1 MKWIWVMSLVALSG
15 VIAACSNDTTAG
27 STFET
32 ENSIAKILLKNADGT
47 PAAKKS
53 VAIRDENALISIEK
67 NSNSYSVWD
76 SISSV
81 YETDE
86 NGIAWVRQI
95 ASGNYIVEALEYSNQ
110 NVFVAV
116 SRFSIPKTP
125 LDSSVSVTL
134 FLDLAT
140 TLSGEIQSDKSPIV
154 LQIRG
159 TSFWT
164 VADSLGHFTFD
175 VVPQGKFDIVML
187 CQGEILSEQEV
198 EIQEENEKV
207 FFKDSTMK
215 EIPMDTIPQDTTV
228 IDTIPQDTTPEVKAY
243 VLDDF
248 EDSTLLWYRSTSK
261 YATAKLERDSAGLGR
276 KGFVAHFSST
286 NDSVGNWALM
296 GRYIGETDMSHVD
309 SVTFWARGEVNGKIS
324 FAFDVLADS
333 TATYDSGKSWQHF
346 ELDSVWTH
354 YTVTPEILLPADSIG
369 GNIGWDAVKTHVT
382 NISFFGGAGGEF
394 WLDDVVFYT
403 SEKVEK

>member
-1 MKWIWVMSLVALSG
+1 MKWIWEMSLVALSG

-164 VADSLGHFTFD
+164 VADSLGQLTID

-215 EIPMDTIPQDTTV
+215 EIPMDT
-228 IDTIPQDTTPEVKAY
+228 TPEVKAY

-248 EDSTLLWYRSTSK
+248 EDSTLLW
-261 YATAKLERDSAGLGR
+261 
-276 KGFVAHFSST
+276 
-286 NDSVGNWALM
+286 
-296 GRYIGETDMSHVD
+296 
-309 SVTFWARGEVNGKIS
+309 
-324 FAFDVLADS
+324 
-333 TATYDSGKSWQHF
+333 
-346 ELDSVWTH
+346 
-354 YTVTPEILLPADSIG
+354 
-369 GNIGWDAVKTHVT
+369 
-382 NISFFGGAGGEF
+382 
-394 WLDDVVFYT
+394 
-403 SEKVEK
+403 